1 MLVYAAMGRGAEERK
16 RARAEALISTGD
28 FATSGQVLQEF
39 YTVVTRKGVPLS
51 PARAFGWIERLVRF
65 PCVAVDAALVIDAI
79 AISKRYRISYWD
91 GAILAAAGSA
101 EAETLYT
108 EDLNHGQVYGSVR
121 VENPF
126 L

>member
-1 MLVYAAMGRGAEERK
+1 MGRGAEERK
-16 RARAEALISTGD
+16 RARAEALIFAGG

-51 PARAFGWIERLVRF
+51 PARAFAWIERLVRF
-65 PCVAVDAALVIDAI
+65 PCVAVDSSLVIDAI
-79 AISKRYRISYWD
+79 AISERYRISYWD
-91 GAILAAAGSA
+91 GAILAAAESTG
-101 EAETLYT
+101 AETLYT

-121 VENPF
+121 VINPF

>member
-1 MLVYAAMGRGAEERK
+1 MGRGAEARK
-16 RARAEALISTGD
+16 RARAEALISAGD

-51 PARAFGWIERLVRF
+51 PRQAFDWIERLVRF
-65 PCVAVDAALVIDAI
+65 PCVAVDTSLVVEAI
-79 AISKRYRISYWD
+79 AISERYRISYWD
-91 GAILAAAGSA
+91 GAILTAAGFA
-101 EAETLYT
+101 GAQTLYT

-121 VENPF
+121 AVNPF